1 MKKVTGKKRKRV
13 GWIVLLCIV
22 GLLVLGMAG
31 AVLAFEPG
39 RREAM
44 DIVIDDV
51 DFSRL
56 KDGTYTGE
64 YRGKKDNLRD
74 TGVMVT
80 ISGAE
85 ISDIRVVMGALANE
99 KQSTDIRNGGTIN
112 DLFARVMEHKSLQVD
127 AISGATITSKTHL
140 KALEN
145 ALIKAQQGK

>member
-1 MKKVTGKKRKRV
+1 MGERFYENSHRQKEKACRV
-13 GWIVLLCIV
+13 IVLLCIV

-64 YRGKKDNLRD
+64 YHGKKDNLRD
-74 TGVMVT
+74 TALR
-80 ISGAE
+80 SRYPRE
-85 ISDIRVVMGALANE
+85 ISDIRVVHGCARQRKAE
-99 KQSTDIRNGGTIN
+99 YRYSRRRNN
-112 DLFARVMEHKSLQVD
+112 R
-127 AISGATITSKTHL
+127 
-140 KALEN
+140 
-145 ALIKAQQGK
+145 